1 MRSGTSFRLRS
12 ELTRVGSAA
21 AGPPSA
27 PGRPSVTHRLAAAA
41 DRDRGSATAGVLE
54 ADLRAAWAMVSA
66 DNTNASTLADTL
78 DGRGLA
84 NYTPPT
90 DPYALPEGRGLQR
103 KLSDAVHKAI
113 STGLHARASPRYK
126 ALLLST
132 KGPGASAFLTALP
145 GICADTHLSDEHMR
159 IACQFRLGLP
169 IRVLTDA
176 AVAGQLCPHLQ
187 CTRAD
192 AAGVRV
198 YVDIP
203 FEACQT
209 ICDQWGDHTLACKYG
224 RRGRIGRH
232 DHQVYALR
240 KIFER
245 AGATVVTSKQTLQ
258 AHMRR
263 FDAPEGPASRHYT
276 PDGMA
281 TFADGSRPII
291 WDNAITGFATARGNP
306 GVDPGVAV
314 RETEQA
320 KIHKYQ
326 SALTAAPNPV
336 IDEIHPVVQ
345 DSAGRMGVSGMNL
358 LKSIAKRQA
367 SGTTRPAVG
376 GTHQR
381 DRDAA
386 TYLHYMLQ
394 VMGAELM
401 RRQATVLL
409 RAARLGSR
417 RTHGGP
423 PLDEEFGHGYFDG
436 TWAAAFAATVHG

>member
-1 MRSGTSFRLRS
+1 MALPPREGGLGFLPKAPLTSIAYLSAWLSCRDAIWDKFPQLRS

-187 CTRAD
+187 
-192 AAGVRV
+192 
-198 YVDIP
+198 
-203 FEACQT
+203 
-209 ICDQWGDHTLACKYG
+209 
-224 RRGRIGRH
+224 
-232 DHQVYALR
+232 
-240 KIFER
+240 
-245 AGATVVTSKQTLQ
+245 
-258 AHMRR
+258 
-263 FDAPEGPASRHYT
+263 
-276 PDGMA
+276 
-281 TFADGSRPII
+281 
-291 WDNAITGFATARGNP
+291 
-306 GVDPGVAV
+306 
-314 RETEQA
+314 
-320 KIHKYQ
+320 
-326 SALTAAPNPV
+326 
-336 IDEIHPVVQ
+336 
-345 DSAGRMGVSGMNL
+345 
-358 LKSIAKRQA
+358 
-367 SGTTRPAVG
+367 
-376 GTHQR
+376 
-381 DRDAA
+381 
-386 TYLHYMLQ
+386 
-394 VMGAELM
+394 
-401 RRQATVLL
+401 
-409 RAARLGSR
+409 
-417 RTHGGP
+417 
-423 PLDEEFGHGYFDG
+423 
-436 TWAAAFAATVHG
+436 